1 LAYDGNLGFNAVM
14 QELIHEKRKIS
25 STPVS
30 PGTIPEWF
38 VVDALDNFYGVTGY
52 GDAFGGA
59 TVYEITPQINLAW
72 GGGFP
77 VASGLVRHC

>member
-1 LAYDGNLGFNAVM
+1 MGFKVVM

-30 PGTIPEWF
+30 PWTNPEWF
-38 VVDALDNFYGVTGY
+38 VVDALGNFYGVTRY
-52 GDAFGGA
+52 GDAFAGA

>member
-1 LAYDGNLGFNAVM
+1 M
-14 QELIHEKRKIS
+14 QELTHEKRKIS

-30 PGTIPEWF
+30 PETNSEWF
-38 VVDALDNFYGVTGY
+38 VVDALGNFYGV